1 MRRGWTSFLRAGSA
15 LGLLVIATAQADAGG
30 FAVREQSTYG
40 QGTSFAGVAAGGA
53 LSSMFWNPATITQ
66 VPGVVSESGVTGI
79 FPHATQ
85 NPISANAPPGAP
97 FGGISLLPFGGMQN
111 SGEMGMPLNSYFSYQ
126 INPSIWLGMSINAP
140 YGLMVNFNELWAGR
154 NYGLPSSLK
163 TYNASPTIAW
173 RINDWISVGAG
184 VQIQYA
190 KADLRFG
197 FAPAF
202 MSEIMLEGL
211 KGWGYGATAGLTLT
225 PGPRTTIGIG
235 WRSGIN
241 QKVDGTLVVN
251 PALPG
256 ATPGGISTTVNL
268 PDTVSAGI
276 RHRFDERWTVMGT
289 AEWTNWSRLGTVT
302 FTGPTGGPATVGTS
316 TGPVAVALPFQYR
329 DGWFFS
335 GGAEYQW
342 SERLALRS
350 GIAFERS
357 PVSDQ
362 VRMPAIPDNDRFWL
376 SVGASWQIFPG
387 VMWFDLAYSHIWVKD
402 PSINITAA
410 SGNPWFNGFSYTG
423 DVDAHVDIFSGSLVW
438 RFGAGPAPKKAPLIT
453 K

>member
-1 MRRGWTSFLRAGSA
+1 MRRSWANFLHAGST
-15 LGLLVIATAQADAGG
+15 LGLFVLATAQASAGG
-30 FAVREQSTYG
+30 FAVHEQSTYG

-66 VPGVVSESGVTGI
+66 VPGVVSETGMAGIVT
-79 FPHATQ
+79 HASQ
-85 NPISANAPPGAP
+85 NPTFATAPPSL
-97 FGGISLLPFGGMQN
+97 GGGSLLSLGGVANSAELGLPF
-111 SGEMGMPLNSYFSYQ
+111 NSYFSYQ
-126 INPSIWLGMSINAP
+126 LNPSIWLGMSVNAP
-140 YGLMVNFNELWAGR
+140 FGLMVNFPELWAGR

-163 TYNASPTIAW
+163 TYNATPTIAW

-190 KADLRFG
+190 KSDLRFG
-197 FAPAF
+197 FAPAAF
-202 MSEIMLEGL
+202 SEFTLDGL
-211 KGWGYGATAGLTLT
+211 KGWGYGATVGVTLT

-235 WRSGIN
+235 WRSGID
-241 QKVDGTLVVN
+241 QKVDGTLSVN
-251 PALPG
+251 PVLPG
-256 ATPGGISTTVNL
+256 ATPGSISTTVSL

-276 RHRFDERWTVMGT
+276 RHRFDERWTLMGT
-289 AEWTNWSRLGTVT
+289 VEWTNWSRLGTVI
-302 FTGPTGGPATVGTS
+302 FTGPTGGVATVGTP

-402 PSINITAA
+402 PSINISAA
-410 SGNPWFNGFSYTG
+410 SGNPWFNGFTYIG
-423 DVDAHVDIFSGSLVW
+423 DGAAHTDIFSGSLVW
-438 RFGAGPAPKKAPLIT
+438 RFGAGPAPKKTLIT

>member
-1 MRRGWTSFLRAGSA
+1 MSCLRASSA
-15 LGLLVIATAQADAGG
+15 LGLLMIATVQASAGG

-53 LSSMFWNPATITQ
+53 LSSMYWNPAAMTQ
-66 VPGVVSESGVTGI
+66 FAGIVSESGFAGI
-79 FPHATQ
+79 IPY
-85 NPISANAPPGAP
+85 ANHTPVVANVPVSLGGA
-97 FGGISLLPFGGMQN
+97 SLLGLGGVGN
-111 SGEMGMPLNSYFSYQ
+111 SGELGLPFNSYFSYQ
-126 INPSIWLGMSINAP
+126 LNPSIWLGMSLNAP
-140 YGLMVNFNELWAGR
+140 YGLMVNFPELWAGR
-154 NYGLPSSLK
+154 NYGASTSLR
-163 TYNASPTIAW
+163 TYNGTPTIAW

-190 KADLRFG
+190 KADLKFG
-197 FAPAF
+197 FVPTPF
-202 MSEIMLEGL
+202 SNIYLEGL
-211 KGWGYGATAGLTLT
+211 KGWGYGATAGVTLT

-241 QKVDGTLVVN
+241 QEVDGTFSVT
-251 PALPG
+251 PGLPG
-256 ATPGGISTTVNL
+256 ATPGAISTTVHL

-289 AEWTNWSRLGTVT
+289 VEWTNWSRLGTVT
-302 FTGPTGGPATVGTS
+302 FTGPTGGPPTVGTP
-316 TGPVAVALPFQYR
+316 TGSVVPVQLPFQYR

-342 SERLALRS
+342 SDRLALRS
-350 GIAFERS
+350 GIAYEVS

-387 VMWFDLAYSHIWVKD
+387 VMWFDFAYSHIWVQD
-402 PSINITAA
+402 PSINISAA
-410 SGNPWFNGFSYTG
+410 SGNPWFNGFTYIG
-423 DVDAHVDIFSGSLVW
+423 GVDAHVDIFSASLVW
-438 RFGAGPAPKKAPLIT
+438 RFGAAAAPKKALIT

>member
-1 MRRGWTSFLRAGSA
+1 MSRRGWTSFLRAGSA
-15 LGLLVIATAQADAGG
+15 LGLLVVATAQANAGG

-53 LSSMFWNPATITQ
+53 LSSMYWNPATMTQ
-66 VPGVVSESGVTGI
+66 FGGIVSESGFSAI
-79 FPHATQ
+79 IPHASQT
-85 NPISANAPPGAP
+85 PVTANAPPGAP
-97 FGGISLLPFGGMQN
+97 FGGLSLLPFGGVSN
-111 SGEMGMPLNSYFSYQ
+111 SGELGLPLNSYFSYQ
-126 INPSIWLGMSINAP
+126 LNPSLWLGMSFNAP
-140 YGLMVNFNELWAGR
+140 FGLMVNFPDLWAGR
-154 NYGLPSSLK
+154 NYGASTSLK
-163 TYNASPTIAW
+163 TYNGTPTIAW
-173 RINDWISVGAG
+173 RITDWLSVGAG

-197 FAPAF
+197 FAPSF
-202 MSEIMLEGL
+202 GSNIDLSGL
-211 KGWGYGATAGLTLT
+211 KGWGYGATAGITLT

-235 WRSGIN
+235 WRSAIN
-241 QKVDGTLVVN
+241 QKADGQLSVGPVIPGGT
-251 PALPG
+251 PG
-256 ATPGGISTTVNL
+256 AISTTVNL

-289 AEWTNWSRLGTVT
+289 VEWTNWSRIGTVT
-302 FTGPTGGPATVGTS
+302 FTGPTGGNATVGT
-316 TGPVAVALPFQYR
+316 TAGPVAVALPFQYR

-357 PVSDQ
+357 PVTDQ
-362 VRMPAIPDNDRFWL
+362 VRMPDIPDNDRFWL
-376 SVGASWQIFPG
+376 SAGLSWQIFPG

-402 PSINITAA
+402 PSINISAG
-410 SGNPWFNGFSYTG
+410 SGNPWFNGFTYIG
-423 DVDAHVDIFSGSLVW
+423 NVDAHVDIFSGSLVW
-438 RFGAGPAPKKAPLIT
+438 RFGAAPAPKKALIT